1 VAASSVILTT
11 TMPALSDVGTGK
23 ASMTESSEHSSSS
36 FGFPL
41 DESSLSLT
49 GVLGGESHL
58 GDSYRI
64 IVPNKRETNDLSDL
78 TIDKLNFDNVAVHGR
93 EEEVSLLQGRLQ
105 EIANKVKHR
114 QLVFISGTSGVGKS
128 KLAETL
134 RRPVHKQKGLF
145 VCGKYDS
152 KIKME
157 PYSGI
162 SRAFS
167 EICGSLLH
175 RQENNEAVVKTV
187 LKEIADSLGSEL
199 PLLCNVIPALTE
211 LLDVD
216 DQSPDYSS
224 AKGVKSTSS
233 ANDTQQA
240 LNFAFL
246 RFIRIVTQ
254 RCGPLVMVLDDL
266 QWSDASSFDLLEAML
281 SDHLSGNLMVIGTFR
296 SNEVEPSSRL
306 HSFLGDWK
314 PKAEKMNFLWIVSTL
329 LT

>member
-1 VAASSVILTT
+1 
-11 TMPALSDVGTGK
+11 MPTLSDVGTGK
-23 ASMTESSEHSSSS
+23 ASMTESSEDRSSS
-36 FGFPL
+36 FSFPL

-78 TIDKLNFDNVAVHGR
+78 TIDKLNFDNVAAHGR

-105 EIANKVKHR
+105 ELTNKVKHR

-152 KIKME
+152 KVKME

-162 SRAFS
+162 SRDFS
-167 EICGSLLH
+167 EVCGSLLH